1 LSGQRSAVSGQRSA
15 VSGQRSAKI
24 MTHEFT
30 MKALVNKKRDI
41 NRVFIIV
48 TF

>member
-1 LSGQRSAVSGQRSA
+1 AVSGQRSA